1 MSRAAFPGAT
11 GAPGSATSAGARTP
25 DDAPL
30 SVALLTYST
39 KPRGGVVHTVELAEA
54 LHDLGVEVCI
64 YALNKD
70 QGGFYR
76 APRCPHVLVPAAP
89 APAGIDAVVEQRIA
103 ELTIGLRRLGAR
115 HDIWH
120 AQDCISANAL
130 AALRAEGRIPH
141 FLRTVHHLD
150 DYDSPYLRACQER
163 SVREADACLAVSEA
177 WRRVLRADLG
187 VDAAIVPNGVSLR
200 RYGPAPDGHE
210 AALRARLGA
219 TGSPLYVTVGGVE
232 PRKNSIGLLRA
243 FLEVRRRL
251 PGAQLVIAGGETL
264 FDYAPYQRE
273 FEAIARENGVWPAG
287 ASTSPSP
294 ERAPPPPERAP
305 PPPLV
310 LAGVLPDALIPALY
324 RLADAFV
331 FPSVREGFGLVLL
344 EAMASGAPVVS
355 SAQPPFTEFLEDGKS
370 ALLVDPSRTDDLAR
384 AMEAILDGG
393 VRRRLRAAALETAA
407 RYTWERSARI
417 AAGVYREFLGNRR
430 S

>member
-1 MSRAAFPGAT
+1 MSPAAP
-11 GAPGSATSAGARTP
+11 APDGATSAGAP
-25 DDAPL
+25 GEAPL

-54 LHDLGVEVCI
+54 LHDLGVDVCI

-76 APRCPHVLVPAAP
+76 APRCPHVLVPAGP

-103 ELTIGLRRLGAR
+103 ELTTGLRRLGGR
-115 HDIWH
+115 HDVWH

-130 AALRAEGRIPH
+130 ATLRAEGRVPR

-150 DYDSPYLRACQER
+150 DFDSPYLRACQER
-163 SVREADACLAVSEA
+163 SVREAGACLVVSEA

-200 RYGPAPDGHE
+200 RYTPAPDGEE
-210 AALRARLGA
+210 AALRARLRA

-243 FLEVRRRL
+243 FLAVRRRL

-264 FDYAPYQRE
+264 FDHAPYQRE
-273 FEAIARENGVWPAG
+273 FEALAREGGVWPAG
-287 ASTSPSP
+287 ASP
-294 ERAPPPPERAP
+294 AGA

-355 SAQPPFTEFLEDGKS
+355 SAQPPFTEFLEDGES
-370 ALLVDPSRTDDLAR
+370 ALLVDPARTDDLAR
-384 AMEAILDGG
+384 AMEAILDEG

-417 AAGVYREFLGNRR
+417 AAGVYREFLGSRR

>member
-1 MSRAAFPGAT
+1 MSESTRAG
-11 GAPGSATSAGARTP
+11 GRAGGIG
-25 DDAPL
+25 APL

-76 APRCPHVLVPAAP
+76 APRCPSVLVPAAP

-103 ELTIGLRRLGAR
+103 EMTTGLRRLGAR
-115 HDIWH
+115 HDVWH

-130 AALRAEGRIPH
+130 ATLRAEGRVPR

-177 WRRVLRADLG
+177 WRKVLRADLG

-200 RYGPAPDGHE
+200 RYTPAPDGQE
-210 AALRARLGA
+210 AALQARLGA

-232 PRKNSIGLLRA
+232 PRKNSIGLLKA
-243 FLEVRRRL
+243 FLAVRRRL

-264 FDYAPYQRE
+264 FDHAPYQRE
-273 FEAIARENGVWPAG
+273 FEAIARGGGVWPAG
-287 ASTSPSP
+287 ASIVGAS
-294 ERAPPPPERAP
+294 

-310 LAGVLPDALIPALY
+310 LAGVLPDALIPPLY

-355 SAQPPFTEFLEDGKS
+355 SAQPPFTEFLRDGES
-370 ALLVDPSRTDDLAR
+370 ALLVDPSSTDDLAR
-384 AMEAILDGG
+384 AMEAILEEGL
-393 VRRRLRAAALETAA
+393 RRRLRAAGIETAA

-417 AAGVYREFLGNRR
+417 AAGVYREFLGSRR

>member
-1 MSRAAFPGAT
+1 MSAGTAGGAM
-11 GAPGSATSAGARTP
+11 SAGAAGG
-25 DDAPL
+25 APL

-54 LHDLGVEVCI
+54 LQDLGVATCI

-76 APRCPHVLVPAAP
+76 APRCPAVLVPAAP
-89 APAGIDAVVEQRIA
+89 APAGIDAVVEQRIE
-103 ELTIGLRRLGAR
+103 ELVTGLRRLGTR

-130 AALRAEGRIPH
+130 ATLRAEGRVPH

-163 SVREADACLAVSEA
+163 AVREADACLAVSEA
-177 WRRVLRADLG
+177 WRKVLRADLG

-200 RYGPAPDGHE
+200 RFTPAPDGSE
-210 AALRARLGA
+210 AALRRRLSA
-219 TGSPLYVTVGGVE
+219 TGSPLFVTVGGVE
-232 PRKNSIGLLRA
+232 PRKNSIHLLKA
-243 FLEVRRRL
+243 FIRVRRRL

-264 FDYAPYQRE
+264 FDHAPYQRE
-273 FEAIARENGVWPAG
+273 FDAIARESGLLPAPQG
-287 ASTSPSP
+287 PS
-294 ERAPPPPERAP
+294 

-310 LAGVLPDALIPALY
+310 LAGVLPDALIPPLY

-355 SAQPPFTEFLEDGKS
+355 SAQPPFTEFLRDGEN
-370 ALLVDPSRTDDLAR
+370 ALLVDPARIEDLAR
-384 AMEAILDGG
+384 AMEAILDEG
-393 VRRRLRAAALETAA
+393 VRRRLRAAAMETAGG
-407 RYTWERSARI
+407 YTWDRSARI
-417 AAGVYREFLGNRR
+417 AAALYRDFLDHRPRR
-430 S
+430 SDPCRRCVS

>member
-1 MSRAAFPGAT
+1 MSAGAT
-11 GAPGSATSAGARTP
+11 DGATSAGAATG
-25 DDAPL
+25 APL

-54 LHDLGVEVCI
+54 LHDLGVKVCI

-76 APRCPHVLVPAAP
+76 PPRCPAVLVPAAP
-89 APAGIDAVVEQRIA
+89 PPTGIDAVVRQRIA
-103 ELTIGLRRLGAR
+103 ELEVGLRRLGAR

-120 AQDCISANAL
+120 SQDCISANAL
-130 AALRAEGRIPH
+130 AALRAEGRVPH

-163 SVREADACLAVSEA
+163 SVLEADACLVVSEA
-177 WRRVLRADLG
+177 WRRTLRADLG
-187 VDAAIVPNGVSLR
+187 VDAAILPNGVSLR
-200 RYGPAPDGHE
+200 RYSPAPDGRDAE
-210 AALRARLGA
+210 LRARLNA

-232 PRKNSIGLLRA
+232 PRKNSIGLLKA
-243 FLEVRRRL
+243 FLSVRRRL
-251 PGAQLVIAGGETL
+251 PGAQLIIAGGETL

-273 FEAIARENGVWPAG
+273 FEALAREHGVWPAG
-287 ASTSPSP
+287 ASP
-294 ERAPPPPERAP
+294 AGAP

-310 LAGVLPDALIPALY
+310 LAGVLPDALIPPLY

-355 SAQPPFTEFLEDGKS
+355 SAQPPFTEFLRDGES
-370 ALLVDPSRTDDLAR
+370 ALLVDPSRTEDLAR
-384 AMEAILDGG
+384 AMEAILEEG
-393 VRRRLRAAALETAA
+393 VRRRLRAAAIEAAA

-417 AAGVYREFLGNRR
+417 AAGVYREFLGSRR

>member
-1 MSRAAFPGAT
+1 MSPAAFPGAT
-11 GAPGSATSAGARTP
+11 GAPDGATSAGTRARVP

-115 HDIWH
+115 HDVWH

-187 VDAAIVPNGVSLR
+187 VDAAIVPNGVNLR
-200 RYGPAPDGHE
+200 RYAPAPDGHE
-210 AALRARLGA
+210 VALRARLGA
-219 TGSPLYVTVGGVE
+219 AGSPLYVTVGGVE

-287 ASTSPSP
+287 ASPSP
-294 ERAPPPPERAP
+294 ERA

>member
-1 MSRAAFPGAT
+1 M
-11 GAPGSATSAGARTP
+11 SAGAAAG
-25 DDAPL
+25 APP

-54 LHDLGVEVCI
+54 LHDLGASVCV

-76 APRCPHVLVPAAP
+76 PLRCPSVLVPAAP
-89 APAGIDAVVEQRIA
+89 PPAGIDAVVEQRIA
-103 ELTIGLRRLGAR
+103 ELVVGLRAAGAR
-115 HDIWH
+115 HDVWH

-130 AALRAEGRIPH
+130 ATLRAEGRVPH

-163 SVREADACLAVSEA
+163 SVREADMCLVVSEA
-177 WRRVLRADLG
+177 WRKTLRAELG

-200 RYGPAPDGHE
+200 RYSPAPDGKE
-210 AALRARLGA
+210 AELRARLRA

-232 PRKNSIGLLRA
+232 PRKNSINLLRA
-243 FLEVRRRL
+243 FIEVRRRL

-273 FEAIARENGVWPAG
+273 FEAIARESGLLPAPRG
-287 ASTSPSP
+287 AT
-294 ERAPPPPERAP
+294 

-310 LAGVLPDALIPALY
+310 LAGVLPDVLIPPLY

-355 SAQPPFTEFLEDGKS
+355 SAQPPFTEFLRDGES
-370 ALLVDPSRTDDLAR
+370 ALLVDPSSTADLAR
-384 AMEAILDGG
+384 AMERILEDG
-393 VRRRLRAAALETAA
+393 VRRRLRAAALEAA
-407 RYTWERSARI
+407 AGYTWDRSARI
-417 AAGVYREFLGNRR
+417 AAGLYREFLGTRR
-430 S
+430 R

>member
-1 MSRAAFPGAT
+1 MSAGD
-11 GAPGSATSAGARTP
+11 APG
-25 DDAPL
+25 APL

-54 LHDLGVEVCI
+54 LHDLGVSVCI

-76 APRCPHVLVPAAP
+76 PPRCPAVLVPAAP
-89 APAGIDAVVEQRIA
+89 PPEGIDAVVRQRIA
-103 ELTIGLRRLGAR
+103 EFEAGLRRLGAR

-120 AQDCISANAL
+120 SQDCISANAL
-130 AALRAEGRIPH
+130 AALRAEGRVPH

-163 SVREADACLAVSEA
+163 SVREADACLVVSEA
-177 WRRVLRADLG
+177 WRRTLRADLG

-200 RYGPAPDGHE
+200 RYSPAPDARDAE
-210 AALRARLGA
+210 LRARLDA
-219 TGSPLYVTVGGVE
+219 TGSPLFVTVGGVE
-232 PRKNSIGLLRA
+232 PRKNSIGLLKA
-243 FLEVRRRL
+243 FLSVRRRL
-251 PGAQLVIAGGETL
+251 PGAQLIIAGGETL

-273 FEAIARENGVWPAG
+273 FEAIAREHGVFPAPAG
-287 ASTSPSP
+287 APAAGA
-294 ERAPPPPERAP
+294 RAAGA

-310 LAGVLPDALIPALY
+310 LAGVLPDALIPPLY

-355 SAQPPFTEFLEDGKS
+355 SAQPPFTEFLRDGES
-370 ALLVDPSRTDDLAR
+370 ALLVDPSRTEDLAA
-384 AMEAILDGG
+384 AMEAILEGG
-393 VRRRLRAAALETAA
+393 VRRRLRAAAIEAAA

-417 AAGVYREFLGNRR
+417 AAGVYREFLGSRHN
-430 S
+430 

>member
-1 MSRAAFPGAT
+1 M
-11 GAPGSATSAGARTP
+11 SAGAATG
-25 DDAPL
+25 APL

-54 LHDLGVEVCI
+54 LHDLGVSVCV

-76 APRCPHVLVPAAP
+76 PLRCPSVLVPAAP
-89 APAGIDAVVEQRIA
+89 PPAGIDAVVEQRIA
-103 ELTIGLRRLGAR
+103 ELVVGLRAAGAR
-115 HDIWH
+115 HDVWH

-130 AALRAEGRIPH
+130 ATLRAEGRVPR

-163 SVREADACLAVSEA
+163 SVREADVCLVVSEA
-177 WRRVLRADLG
+177 WRKTLRAELG
-187 VDAAIVPNGVSLR
+187 VDAAIVPNGVNLR
-200 RYGPAPDGHE
+200 RFSPAPDGKE
-210 AALRARLGA
+210 AELRARLCA

-232 PRKNSIGLLRA
+232 PRKNSIHLLRA

-273 FEAIARENGVWPAG
+273 FEVIARESGLLPAPRG
-287 ASTSPSP
+287 A
-294 ERAPPPPERAP
+294 A

-310 LAGVLPDALIPALY
+310 LAGVLPDVLIPPLY
-324 RLADAFV
+324 RIADAFV

-355 SAQPPFTEFLEDGKS
+355 SAQPPFTEFLRDGES
-370 ALLVDPSRTDDLAR
+370 ALLVDPSNIEALAR
-384 AMEAILDGG
+384 AMERILEGG
-393 VRRRLRAAALETAA
+393 VKRRLCAAAMEAA
-407 RYTWERSARI
+407 AGYTWDRSARI
-417 AAGVYREFLGNRR
+417 AAGLYREFLGTRR

>member
-1 MSRAAFPGAT
+1 MSESTRAGGRADGI
-11 GAPGSATSAGARTP
+11 G
-25 DDAPL
+25 APL

-76 APRCPHVLVPAAP
+76 APRCPSVLVPAAP

-103 ELTIGLRRLGAR
+103 EMTTGLRRLGAR
-115 HDIWH
+115 HDVWH

-130 AALRAEGRIPH
+130 ATLRAEGRIPH

-177 WRRVLRADLG
+177 WRKVLRVDLG

-200 RYGPAPDGHE
+200 RYTPAPDGQE

-232 PRKNSIGLLRA
+232 PRKNSIGLLKA
-243 FLEVRRRL
+243 FLAARRRL

-264 FDYAPYQRE
+264 FDHAPYQRE
-273 FEAIARENGVWPAG
+273 FEAIAREGGVWPAG
-287 ASTSPSP
+287 A
-294 ERAPPPPERAP
+294 PPAGAP

-310 LAGVLPDALIPALY
+310 LAGVLPDALIPPLY

-355 SAQPPFTEFLEDGKS
+355 SAQPPFTEFLRDGET

-384 AMEAILDGG
+384 AMEAILEEG
-393 VRRRLRAAALETAA
+393 VRRRLRAAAIEAAA

-417 AAGVYREFLGNRR
+417 AAGVYREFLGSRR

>member
-1 MSRAAFPGAT
+1 MSPAAFPGAT
-11 GAPGSATSAGARTP
+11 GAPDGASSSARARVP

-54 LHDLGVEVCI
+54 LHDLGVDVCI

-115 HDIWH
+115 HDVWH

-187 VDAAIVPNGVSLR
+187 VDAAIVPNGVNLR
-200 RYGPAPDGHE
+200 RYAPAPDGHE

-273 FEAIARENGVWPAG
+273 FEAIARENGVWPEG
-287 ASTSPSP
+287 ASTTGASPS
-294 ERAPPPPERAP
+294 PERAP

-384 AMEAILDGG
+384 AMEDILDGG

>member
-1 MSRAAFPGAT
+1 M
-11 GAPGSATSAGARTP
+11 SAGAAAG
-25 DDAPL
+25 APL

-54 LHDLGVEVCI
+54 LHDLGVAVCI

-76 APRCPHVLVPAAP
+76 PPRCPAVLVPAAP
-89 APAGIDAVVEQRIA
+89 PPAGIDAVVRQRIA
-103 ELTIGLRRLGAR
+103 EFEAGLRRLGAR

-120 AQDCISANAL
+120 SQDCISANAL
-130 AALRAEGRIPH
+130 AALRAEGRVPH

-163 SVREADACLAVSEA
+163 SVREADACLVVSEA
-177 WRRVLRADLG
+177 WQKALRADLG
-187 VDAAIVPNGVSLR
+187 VDAAIIPNGVSLR
-200 RYGPAPDGHE
+200 RYSPAPDGRDAE
-210 AALRARLGA
+210 LRARLNA

-232 PRKNSIGLLRA
+232 PRKNSIGLLKA
-243 FLEVRRRL
+243 FLSVRRRL

-273 FEAIARENGVWPAG
+273 FEAIAREHGVWPAPAG
-287 ASTSPSP
+287 ALTTG
-294 ERAPPPPERAP
+294 AP

-310 LAGVLPDALIPALY
+310 LAGVLPDALIPPLY

-355 SAQPPFTEFLEDGKS
+355 SAQPPFTEFLRDGES
-370 ALLVDPSRTDDLAR
+370 ALLVDPSRTEDLAR
-384 AMEAILDGG
+384 AMEAILEEG
-393 VRRRLRAAALETAA
+393 VRRRLRAAAIEAAA

-417 AAGVYREFLGNRR
+417 AAGVYREFLGSRH